1 DAVGRAFMSIRGVG
15 TTLIDTVQPGVGI
28 FIDGIYQPN
37 TSYLN
42 NPVSDVERIEVLRG
56 PQGTLFGNNT
66 LGGAINVI
74 TRQPTDTF
82 EGRLVGDYAPQD
94 NYKTVSGAISG
105 PLVAN
110 VLRG

>member
-1 DAVGRAFMSIRGVG
+1 MAIRGVG
-15 TTLIDTVQPGVGI
+15 NTLIDSVQPGVGI

-42 NPVSDVERIEVLRG
+42 SPVVDVERIEVLRG

-74 TRQPTDTF
+74 TRAPTDHSRAAPPCPTP
-82 EGRLVGDYAPQD
+82 GRTTIRRSAPA
-94 NYKTVSGAISG
+94 SA
-105 PLVAN
+105 A
-110 VLRG
+110 R